1 MSAAVISAKASS
13 LHDDERP
20 IDGRKQLKQDFVR
33 HTVYGRKQTSLAGP
47 ANNGTGSNF
56 RFASLATASS
66 SPPHSRTMP
75 SQRREIFDAPDFEP
89 SVMHARFEDGTRR
102 RNACAFPVQRS
113 RQAPNAPS
121 IVCIAPVTKP
131 ASGPASHATI
141 AATSSGRP
149 WRLTAMNPCNRS
161 FIGPSAG
168 FASVS
173 IGPG

>member
-1 MSAAVISAKASS
+1 MAGSSGSKISCDIPCAAESRHHLLGRRTTAQHRTSAS
-13 LHDDERP
+13 LHRP
-20 IDGRKQLKQDFVR
+20 RR
-33 HTVYGRKQTSLAGP
+33 AARAP
-47 ANNGTGSNF
+47 GTAELCRARDAKYSM
-56 RFASLATASS
+56 RRISS
-66 SPPHSRTMP
+66 TL
-75 SQRREIFDAPDFEP
+75 
-89 SVMHARFEDGTRR
+89 VMHARFEDGTRR

-121 IVCIAPVTKP
+121 IACIAPVTKP

-141 AATSSGRP
+141 AATSSGWP
-149 WRLTAMNPCNRS
+149 WRLIAMNPCNRS